1 MKMALSSKVQNSGSK
16 IRNVT
21 VFVQK
26 QADLF
31 MFSQKR
37 KATARTKIKRLY
49 IEEKVKLQDGI
60 IEHRC

>member
-1 MKMALSSKVQNSGSK
+1 MQNSGSK

-49 IEEKVKLQDGI
+49 IEEKVKLQDGV